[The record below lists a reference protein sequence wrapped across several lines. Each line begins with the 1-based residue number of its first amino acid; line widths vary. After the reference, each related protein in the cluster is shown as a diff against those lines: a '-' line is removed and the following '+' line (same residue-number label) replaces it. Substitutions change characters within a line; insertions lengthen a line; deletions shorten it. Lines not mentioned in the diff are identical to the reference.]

1 MNFSKEELKLIDEA
15 LRKSKAKSETEG
27 FETEKRS
34 IDSNPIS
41 SKENVNTLNQ
51 EMYRQLL
58 QKIEDAIKE
67 MKDD

>member
-1 MNFSKEELKLIDEA
+1 MDFSIEELKIINEA
-15 LRKSKAKSETEG
+15 LRKSKAISETEG

-34 IDSNPIS
+34 IDSNSIS
-41 SKENVNTLNQ
+41 SKENVNTLIQ

-67 MKDD
+67 MKDE